1 MLLPE
6 LLRQQQSRLALLIG
20 NGINRY
26 HAKSEQN
33 SWDALLTQLAKQ
45 HLKNFSGQ
53 LPPGISLTEF
63 YDILDLRLNASRSRK
78 KSVSL
83 DKNLQQQFCDLM
95 AAWRPLDQHRYIM
108 QWAKQ
113 NKSPVL
119 TTNFEHSLSNAVDAK
134 FFIATSA
141 AKTESRF
148 TDFYPW
154 EAYFSDQILEHP
166 TAGFGIWHINGMQRY
181 HRSIR
186 LGLTHYMGSV
196 ERARLRLHKGAKR
209 LSAGGEW
216 QQWEGAHS
224 WLQILFHQPLLIFG
238 LGLAENEVFLRW
250 LLIERAKYYIDFPKR
265 FQPAWYVHTSH
276 EQDHGK
282 LYFLQAVGVQA
293 FEVEDYD
300 ALYGSAAWQAAM

>member
-1 MLLPE
+1 MLLQE
-6 LLRQQQSRLALLIG
+6 LLSQHRQNLALLIG

-26 HAKSEQN
+26 HASAEQN

-45 HLKNFSGQ
+45 HLKNFPGK
-53 LPPGISLTEF
+53 LPKGISLTEF
-63 YDILDLRLNASRSRK
+63 YDILDLRLNARRNKK
-78 KSVSL
+78 KSVST

-95 AAWRPLDQHRYIM
+95 VDWKPLDQHRYIM

-119 TTNFEHSLSNAVDAK
+119 TTNFEHSLSNAVESK
-134 FFIATSA
+134 FFISTSA
-141 AKTESRF
+141 AQSESRF

-154 EAYFSDQILEHP
+154 EAYFAEQMLEHP
-166 TAGFGIWHINGMQRY
+166 TSGFGIWHINGMQKY

-196 ERARLRLHKGAKR
+196 ERARMRLHKGAKR

-216 QQWEGAHS
+216 QQWEGAHT

-238 LGLAENEVFLRW
+238 LGLGENEVFLRW
-250 LLIERAKYYIDFPKR
+250 LLIERAKYYTDFPKR
-265 FQPAWYVHTSH
+265 FQPAWYVHTAN

-293 FEVEDYD
+293 FEVAGYD
-300 ALYGSAAWQAAM
+300 DLYGADVWRL

>member
-1 MLLPE
+1 MRLQE
-6 LLRQQQSRLALLIG
+6 LLRQHQRLALLIG

-26 HAKSEQN
+26 HASASQN
-33 SWDALLTQLAKQ
+33 SWDALLTQLARK
-45 HLKNFSGQ
+45 HLKNFPGT
-53 LPPGISLTEF
+53 LPSGISLTEF
-63 YDILDLRLNASRSRK
+63 YDILDLRLNARRHK
-78 KSVSL
+78 NRTAAI
-83 DKNLQQQFCDLM
+83 DRNLQQQFCDLM

-108 QWAKQ
+108 QWAQQ

-119 TTNFEHSLSNAVDAK
+119 TTNFEHSLSNALETK
-134 FFIATSA
+134 FFITTSA
-141 AKTESRF
+141 ATSENRF

-154 EAYFSDQILEHP
+154 EAYFSDQMLEHP
-166 TAGFGIWHINGMQRY
+166 TSGFGIWHINGMQKY

-196 ERARLRLHKGAKR
+196 ERARMRLHKGAKR

-216 QQWEGAHS
+216 QHWEGAHT

-250 LLIERAKYYIDFPKR
+250 LLIERAKYYTDFPKR
-265 FQPAWYVHTSH
+265 FQPAWYVHTPH
-276 EQDHGK
+276 EHDHGK

-300 ALYGSAAWQAAM
+300 GLYGSAVWQIA

>member
-53 LPPGISLTEF
+53 LPSGISLTEF
-63 YDILDLRLNASRSRK
+63 YDILDLRLNASRSKK

-134 FFIATSA
+134 
-141 AKTESRF
+141 
-148 TDFYPW
+148 
-154 EAYFSDQILEHP
+154 
-166 TAGFGIWHINGMQRY
+166 
-181 HRSIR
+181 
-186 LGLTHYMGSV
+186 
-196 ERARLRLHKGAKR
+196 
-209 LSAGGEW
+209 
-216 QQWEGAHS
+216 
-224 WLQILFHQPLLIFG
+224 
-238 LGLAENEVFLRW
+238 
-250 LLIERAKYYIDFPKR
+250 
-265 FQPAWYVHTSH
+265 
-276 EQDHGK
+276 
-282 LYFLQAVGVQA
+282 
-293 FEVEDYD
+293 
-300 ALYGSAAWQAAM
+300 